1 MNLMASDN
9 EAETCKHVESPGVN
23 QNPEDVSKE
32 DARAGSSKY
41 GFGFFSMRGEKGD
54 RIGAAHELR
63 MKDLQFRLRE
73 LGTTGGS
80 DSDESIFAEPLCV
93 RQRKT
98 KAVYEKFPV
107 KPEKIPGKAFNG
119 WELWVKHYESVAKT
133 NGWTDQ
139 QAIAAL
145 PACLTSW
152 AVEEFETV
160 PLKHIE
166 KVPGEEPPILK
177 LC

>member
-1 MNLMASDN
+1 M
-9 EAETCKHVESPGVN
+9 
-23 QNPEDVSKE
+23 Q
-32 DARAGSSKY
+32 
-41 GFGFFSMRGEKGD
+41 
-54 RIGAAHELR
+54 

-80 DSDESIFAEPLCV
+80 NSDESIFAESQGV

-98 KAVYEKFPV
+98 KAVDEKSHIKPEKFP
-107 KPEKIPGKAFNG
+107 GKDFNR
-119 WELWVKHYESVAKT
+119 WELWVQHYKSVAKA

-160 PLKHIE
+160 PRKYIE
-166 KVPGEEPPILK
+166 KVPEEATPIFETLIEI
-177 LC
+177 L